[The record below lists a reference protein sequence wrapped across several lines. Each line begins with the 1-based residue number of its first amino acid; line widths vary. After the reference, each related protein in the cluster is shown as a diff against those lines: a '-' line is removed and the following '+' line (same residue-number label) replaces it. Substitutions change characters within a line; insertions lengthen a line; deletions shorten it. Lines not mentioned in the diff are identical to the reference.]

1 MGGGGARF
9 ALGLQKLFNF
19 NNVLWQSHCLAFL
32 VLPVTFTFQFRPC
45 SLSPIL
51 SYFSQVS
58 AFISYHVSS
67 FCSFLST
74 TTSAIG
80 LVPAHYSPH
89 SFRRGG
95 ASFAFKYN
103 VPAQLIH
110 RQGDWQSD
118 AYLTYLN
125 MFLEQKQLAVTS
137 MADYILRLSSVWH
150 FVVNSYLTMAS

>member
-9 ALGLQKLFNF
+9 ALGLQKLKNCSISTTFFENPIAWNSWF
-19 NNVLWQSHCLAFL
+19 SLMARRGLT
-32 VLPVTFTFQFRPC
+32 VTFAFQFLLC

-51 SYFSQVS
+51 SYFSHVA

-74 TTSAIG
+74 TISAIG
-80 LVPAHYSPH
+80 LVPAHYSPQ

-95 ASFAFKYN
+95 ATFAFMCN

-110 RQGDWQSD
+110 RPGDWQSD

-125 MFLEQKQLAVTS
+125 MFLEQKQLAVTT
-137 MADYILRLSSVWH
+137 MADYILRLSSV
-150 FVVNSYLTMAS
+150 

>member
-1 MGGGGARF
+1 MGWGRGGGTLRIRASKTLQFQQRSLTIPLPGIPGSPLCPVA
-9 ALGLQKLFNF
+9 AL
-19 NNVLWQSHCLAFL
+19 QSHLRFSSVRAH
-32 VLPVTFTFQFRPC
+32 
-45 SLSPIL
+45 SPL
-51 SYFSQVS
+51 FSV
-58 AFISYHVSS
+58 ISPKSQRLFPITYRHFV
-67 FCSFLST
+67 LST

-95 ASFAFKYN
+95 ASFAFKCN

-118 AYLTYLN
+118 AHLTYLN

-137 MADYILRLSSVWH
+137 MADYILRLSSV
-150 FVVNSYLTMAS
+150 

>member
-1 MGGGGARF
+1 MPRR
-9 ALGLQKLFNF
+9 GLT
-19 NNVLWQSHCLAFL
+19 
-32 VLPVTFTFQFRPC
+32 VTFAFQFRPC

-51 SYFSQVS
+51 SYFSQMS
-58 AFISYHVSS
+58 AFISYHKSS

-95 ASFAFKYN
+95 ASFAFKCN
-103 VPAQLIH
+103 VLAQLIH

-118 AYLTYLN
+118 AHLTYLN

-137 MADYILRLSSVWH
+137 IADYILRLSSV
-150 FVVNSYLTMAS
+150 

>member
-1 MGGGGARF
+1 MPRRGLTVPF
-9 ALGLQKLFNF
+9 A
-19 NNVLWQSHCLAFL
+19 
-32 VLPVTFTFQFRPC
+32 FQFRPG
-45 SLSPIL
+45 SRSPIL
-51 SYFSQVS
+51 SYFSHVS

-95 ASFAFKYN
+95 ASFAFKCN
-103 VPAQLIH
+103 VLAQLIH
-110 RQGDWQSD
+110 RPGDWQSD
-118 AYLTYLN
+118 AHLTYLN

-137 MADYILRLSSVWH
+137 MADYILRLSSVRH